1 MVRFLKW
8 IKSQMP
14 FIWLWIETLNG
25 FIVAILFGNKISK
38 AADDVLRQY
47 SGIYEITYR
56 RLNESY
62 IKPLSQMLL
71 SQSDDYLTY
80 FHPHGFDT
88 DTLFR
93 ILDNSSYLMMG
104 AFQEEQIVG
113 YHFIRFFANGKC
125 FRGNLVAP
133 DYQGR
138 HIGSTMI
145 KQMTE
150 IGLSAGFR
158 VFATVSKHNLS
169 SLASS
174 KRFSYIRILEE
185 LPNDDILI
193 EHIKTIS

>member
-14 FIWLWIETLNG
+14 FIWLWIETING
-25 FIVAILFGNKISK
+25 LIVAILFGKKIS
-38 AADDVLRQY
+38 AATDNVLSQY
-47 SGIYEITYR
+47 AIDTDITYR
-56 RLNESY
+56 RLNESD
-62 IKPLSQMLL
+62 INPLSLMLL

-104 AFQEEQIVG
+104 AFHKEQIVG

-125 FRGNLVAP
+125 FRGNFVLP
-133 DYQGR
+133 QYQGR

-150 IGLSAGFR
+150 IGLNAGFR

-169 SLASS
+169 SMASS
-174 KRFSYIRILEE
+174 KRFSTIRIIEE

-193 EHIKTIS
+193 EHINTLS